1 MDQRV
6 LPHQTYMLKFQH
18 PVFQNEIGFG
28 DSLYKEVIKLNEDT
42 RMGPSAI

>member
-1 MDQRV
+1 MDQIV

-28 DSLYKEVIKLNEDT
+28 DSLYKEVTKLNEDT